1 MPDKPEGKNSCS
13 VLLSRVFMSPF
24 LTDTEVQQIIAEE
37 ALSNISGTEDQRV
50 EDPELASNGLENFG
64 MEEEEGIDLF
74 SSENDNKETQDLLST
89 ENSEESSEE
98 DDLEIP
104 AFLRRQKN

>member
-37 ALSNISGTEDQRV
+37 ALSNNNE
-50 EDPELASNGLENFG
+50 
-64 MEEEEGIDLF
+64 
-74 SSENDNKETQDLLST
+74 LLS
-89 ENSEESSEE
+89 S
-98 DDLEIP
+98 LL
-104 AFLRRQKN
+104 FRL